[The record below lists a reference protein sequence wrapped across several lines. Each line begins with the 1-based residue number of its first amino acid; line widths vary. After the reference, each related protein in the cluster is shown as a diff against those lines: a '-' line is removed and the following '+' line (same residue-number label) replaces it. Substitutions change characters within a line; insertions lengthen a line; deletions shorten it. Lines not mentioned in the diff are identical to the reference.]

1 VRLSEA
7 IRLGS
12 LLVERPMRGETR
24 ACAIGMGLL
33 ANGVKPVGAFAQPKN
48 DYHLLL
54 EKYPW
59 LIGAKSDCPICSETL
74 IGCELL
80 WHPFDL
86 HVTGVVGRMTIEQL
100 ADFIASI
107 EPSAE
112 PTQAPSEAA
121 LVEDFGDVCESQK

>member
-12 LLVERPMRGETR
+12 LLVERPMQGVTTS
-24 ACAIGMGLL
+24 CAIGMGLL
-33 ANGVKPVGAFAQPKN
+33 ANGIKPVGNHIDEHA
-48 DYHLLL
+48 DYDAIQNL
-54 EKYPW
+54 YPW
-59 LIGAKSDCPICSETL
+59 LIKRNIKCPRCSIFVL
-74 IGCELL
+74 GSGIL
-80 WHPFDL
+80 WHPFDS
-86 HVTGVVGRMTIEQL
+86 HVMEDKDMTIEQL